1 MDGFLAPDRVNWPQ
15 LRLAEIGT
23 KPRRWQAHSAHGT
36 NPAPHRRGRPWRA
49 TCEEFK
55 VIPSAAAS
63 SHGDLDRVV
72 LDGSRGEGG
81 GQILRTALTLSLLT
95 GRPFRMVKI
104 RANRDKPGLRPQ
116 HQKAVEA
123 AAALGK
129 ARVTG
134 GGVGAKE
141 LTFSPA
147 AYTSRDFSIDIGT
160 AGSTGLV
167 LQTLHLALA
176 LRSEKAVTLTLKGG
190 TFNPKA
196 PAFPFLEATWCAH
209 LKAFGMPLTLTM
221 TAAGFYPRGGGQ
233 IEASIKPA
241 TPKPIMQTYRGP
253 LLRLSGVAGTANLRD
268 DIARRMRDRAIE
280 RLGDHGFSA
289 EIDLVRW
296 PSPGQGAALYLTV
309 EHEGTVPATFVG
321 LGERGKPS
329 ETVADEAVAE
339 LLAFEAVEHAAVDA
353 HAADQILL
361 PLAFAPGRSEFTVS
375 KVTEHLR
382 TNVETIRAF
391 VNRTITV
398 EEPRH
403 DGEPGRVV
411 IE

>member
-1 MDGFLAPDRVNWPQ
+1 
-15 LRLAEIGT
+15 
-23 KPRRWQAHSAHGT
+23 
-36 NPAPHRRGRPWRA
+36 
-49 TCEEFK
+49 
-55 VIPSAAAS
+55 VIPSVATS

-123 AAALGK
+123 AAALGE
-129 ARVTG
+129 ARITG

-147 AYTSRDFSIDIGT
+147 AYASRNFSIDIGT

-176 LRSEKAVTLTLKGG
+176 LRSQKPVRLALTGG

-196 PAFPFLEATWCAH
+196 PAFPYLEATWCAY
-209 LKAFGMPLTLTM
+209 LKTFGMPLTLQM
-221 TAAGFYPRGGGQ
+221 TTAGFYPRGGGR
-233 IEASIKPA
+233 IEASIEPA
-241 TPKPIMQTYRGP
+241 TPRPFTQTHRGP
-253 LLRLSGVAGTANLRD
+253 LLRLSGVAGVANLRD

-280 RLGDHGFSA
+280 RLAEHGFSA
-289 EIDLVRW
+289 EIELVRW
-296 PSPGQGAALYLTV
+296 PSPGQGAALALTA
-309 EHEGTVPATFVG
+309 EHEGTVPTTFVG
-321 LGERGKPS
+321 LGERGKPA
-329 ETVADEAVAE
+329 EAVADEAIAE
-339 LLAFEAVEHAAVDA
+339 LLAFEAVEHAAVDP
-353 HAADQILL
+353 HSADQILL

-375 KVTEHLR
+375 EVTEHLR
-382 TNVETIRAF
+382 TNAETVCAFLNRAI
-391 VNRTITV
+391 TI
-398 EEPRH
+398 EEAGNH
-403 DGEPGRVV
+403 DHPGRVV